1 MYSLIVI
8 DQSNHSNQKSFGPAS
23 EIIMS
28 DSDYFEFGIAHDRR
42 YTLEHLWLQLIDEK
56 EGTVKIGISEFLR
69 ADYGDIVRVILP
81 HGQDTSEFILE
92 EDSESD
98 DEEEEKTTPRNS
110 ASTTDQIDIG
120 DLLVTVR
127 TIDDRVLINSPFPCK
142 VLELNGEVEDNV
154 DLANDDAYGDGW
166 FMIVK
171 PHEFDEDQFLDQNEY
186 LEYISEL

>member
-1 MYSLIVI
+1 
-8 DQSNHSNQKSFGPAS
+8 
-23 EIIMS
+23 MS